1 MTDAQAVTLAR
12 LADGRVGRARYLAD
26 RPELLDWRRRTL
38 GELVALLSRGRAE
51 RFAAVRELLDD
62 AGRLVAAPTVEA
74 DPEEPP
80 EPARR
85 TPTGIQR
92 AAAAAIVSAWIDLA
106 RDLAVAAAGS
116 AELAT
121 SSELVQELPAVAGE
135 RPPAEWGHAAVMLDQ
150 VRSALEENVSPRLA
164 LETAMLAWPE
174 IAGR

>member
-1 MTDAQAVTLAR
+1 
-12 LADGRVGRARYLAD
+12 
-26 RPELLDWRRRTL
+26 
-38 GELVALLSRGRAE
+38 
-51 RFAAVRELLDD
+51 
-62 AGRLVAAPTVEA
+62 
-74 DPEEPP
+74 
-80 EPARR
+80 
-85 TPTGIQR
+85 
-92 AAAAAIVSAWIDLA
+92 
-106 RDLAVAAAGS
+106 VAAAGS